1 MNPNYQTMS
10 KTELRNYVLTHKEDM
25 EAIRLLFHT
34 PDGSSIRR
42 YPPVS
47 TEEGLPIEENIKIM
61 EEAIK
66 KKINN
71 QNE

>member
-1 MNPNYQTMS
+1 MKPNYQAMN
-10 KTELRNYVLTHKEDM
+10 KTALRNYVLTHKEDM
-25 EAIRLLFHT
+25 EAIRLLFQT
-34 PDGSSIRR
+34 ADYISIQH

-47 TEEGLPIEENIKIM
+47 TEEGFPIEENIKIM

-71 QNE
+71 TN